1 MNSEV
6 IFGQLESEMEMR
18 FSGKIVDHT
27 EKTTFSSPIP
37 MLNRH
42 SDSFIAKSCQI
53 FGTRIFLEV

>member
-18 FSGKIVDHT
+18 FSGKIVEHT

-37 MLNRH
+37 ILYRFKFDTVLP
-42 SDSFIAKSCQI
+42 SYFA
-53 FGTRIFLEV
+53 FW